1 MKNIKRRK
9 QKGFTLIEL
18 IVVISIILVF
28 AGFLIPKFAGYQV
41 KAKETKAINT
51 AKQIQN
57 AAMSSYSEMDGKFEK
72 TKVEETVTSLTGAE
86 GVAAA
91 AEVDGKSVT
100 VSYTSDSDTYNVEI
114 TDGSSGLQVYKGVT
128 EAANL
133 IYPK

>member
-1 MKNIKRRK
+1 MKNIKKIK

-72 TKVEETVTSLTGAE
+72 TKVEETINSLTGAE
-86 GVAAA
+86 EVVAAEGA
-91 AEVDGKSVT
+91 DGKSVT
-100 VSYTSDSDTYNVEI
+100 VSYTSDSDPYSVQIN
-114 TDGSSGLQVYKGVT
+114 DGVSGFQVYKG
-128 EAANL
+128 AAEDAAI